1 MYDHIIQNTSPN
13 QPETETKMA
22 RVELKDFT
30 PGNVEKNQATQYK

>member
-13 QPETETKMA
+13 KPETETKMA

-30 PGNVEKNQATQYK
+30 SGNTEMNQATQYE